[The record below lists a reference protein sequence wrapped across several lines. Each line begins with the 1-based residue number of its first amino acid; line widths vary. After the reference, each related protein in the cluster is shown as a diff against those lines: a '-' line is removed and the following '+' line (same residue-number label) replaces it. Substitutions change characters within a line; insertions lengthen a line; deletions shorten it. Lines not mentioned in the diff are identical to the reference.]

1 MSDVHTLSEAELDG
15 LISRINDAVEHNL
28 ALSVEDMQLLLQALV
43 MLTELQHRLSE
54 QDMTL
59 HKLRKLAGIVKS
71 SEKLSAVLPKDKNSG
86 NSDKRSPRK
95 KRANTDQN
103 ERVIHERCKHGIE
116 LEKGQTCP
124 ECQRGKLYKY
134 APAVVLRISGQTPLK
149 STQHILER
157 LRCNACGAYF
167 TASLP
172 DEVKQDGP
180 VDQQY
185 GYSARALMGI
195 QRYFGGAPFYRQ
207 QSLQQLFG
215 MPVSASTVFDQCE
228 SLADAIQPL
237 FIYLRTIAGQAR
249 LYLMDDTT
257 NRILNQGPIEKPDR
271 RSGKLKTRSG
281 IYTSGV
287 MAYLENGHQCVLY
300 QTNIGHAGEW
310 VDEILRTRPPT
321 APPPIIMSDAL
332 SSNRPSVINQYQ
344 SALCNAH
351 SRREFVDVAVHFPD
365 QVQWVL
371 ERYGLIWQHESHCQ
385 NQKLSDR
392 QRLAYH
398 RQHSLPV
405 MKQIRQWGQ
414 QQLDSGDVEANSG
427 LGKAINYFLRHFE
440 GLTAFCTI
448 EGAPIDNN
456 LMEQSLKLVIRG
468 RKNSLFFKTAAGA
481 AIADVITSVIATA
494 YQSQVNVFEYLV
506 VLQRYQN
513 LVNSSLLVGYRGLM
527 RIRSKPLRNCPLRA
541 LLPESTL

>member
-371 ERYGLIWQHESHCQ
+371 ERYGLVWQHES
-385 NQKLSDR
+385 R
-392 QRLAYH
+392 
-398 RQHSLPV
+398 
-405 MKQIRQWGQ
+405 M
-414 QQLDSGDVEANSG
+414 SGSESVSG
-427 LGKAINYFLRHFE
+427 
-440 GLTAFCTI
+440 
-448 EGAPIDNN
+448 
-456 LMEQSLKLVIRG
+456 
-468 RKNSLFFKTAAGA
+468 
-481 AIADVITSVIATA
+481 
-494 YQSQVNVFEYLV
+494 
-506 VLQRYQN
+506 
-513 LVNSSLLVGYRGLM
+513 
-527 RIRSKPLRNCPLRA
+527 
-541 LLPESTL
+541 